1 MNTKVDKSRQRRDL
15 DASRLTS
22 NNVLSAGQT
31 MHEKATVILHIANLR
46 PSALGGK
53 NLAPRRQMR
62 IVLGEILR
70 CGSGW

>member
-1 MNTKVDKSRQRRDL
+1 
-15 DASRLTS
+15 
-22 NNVLSAGQT
+22 LSAGQT